1 MASVDIG
8 NDQPDISYINS
19 MDQTVDFLQIK
30 RGNPHL
36 DNTKLYV
43 VGIAYKAQLNRL
55 NFQILGV
62 YQKIQ
67 NNISTDYYLENDK
80 LVSSFRSDMDVEH
93 WNAALDL
100 SYRFSDN
107 LRAKFN
113 ARYYHTI
120 IPGEYNITDNSV
132 SIIGHKLLLEKSCN
146 KCIWKYSD
154 KPYKPFLSCDR
165 KKSRHLWNFHQLESQ
180 RLARRN
186 RYRKPVHQA

>member
-100 SYRFSDN
+100 SIASPTIYAPSSMPD
-107 LRAKFN
+107 
-113 ARYYHTI
+113 TI
-120 IPGEYNITDNSV
+120 IQSFPENTTLQTIV
-132 SIIGHKLLLEKSCN
+132 
-146 KCIWKYSD
+146 
-154 KPYKPFLSCDR
+154 
-165 KKSRHLWNFHQLESQ
+165 
-180 RLARRN
+180 
-186 RYRKPVHQA
+186 

>member
-8 NDQPDISYINS
+8 NDQPDISYING

-100 SYRFSDN
+100 CYRFSDN

-132 SIIGHKLLLEKSCN
+132 IASLDINYYWKNLA
-146 KCIWKYSD
+146 IWKYSD

-186 RYRKPVHQA
+186 RYIKPVHQA